1 MANQNIARLGVVLA
15 LDSGELATGVAE
27 AQAKFKSLTTEIK
40 RSSEQAAKDILALK
54 YATEAYGKTLT
65 AVEKVELE
73 MRYGKYA
80 GITME
85 EKYKKQLLEQAAA
98 YDAVAVAAT
107 KANAAKT
114 GKPGL
119 TAQQSAALGYQTT
132 DIVTSLAGG
141 QNPFMV
147 LLQQGGQLKDQ
158 FGGFKPLFAG
168 IAQALTATRVA
179 AVGLGGAFATLGYAM
194 YLGNQEEKAFNNS
207 LILTGGYLNMTEKQ
221 FTDLSKTISAKYHT
235 SLSDTREAMQ
245 AVVSSGQFTTVAF
258 GSVAEAIARV
268 SKLSGESVD
277 MVAKGLIPA
286 LDGTAASAKRLN
298 DQYHFLTVELYQQIR
313 QHEANGDLQKSIALT
328 ADALTAKLNKQ
339 KKELEGLAGAW
350 ATLTEAFG
358 KFWQGMKD
366 IGKMPDMV
374 EAAASALQI
383 AAERASN
390 VNSTLLDKKKLE
402 QAQATYIA
410 EVQKATEKRQQSE
423 EEAKKAVE
431 EKAKVDAIASGEV
444 LKRQTLAF
452 ETAKLYRDMDFNQR
466 VKIGDK
472 IQNIEV
478 ERARDVANARAEIE
492 KKNID
497 ELGKYATEN
506 AAYLKAKIADI
517 NAKAAKDIRAERR
530 TQDIEDTRIAADTAK
545 RNADVEFN
553 TKLIALD
560 AAGKIELKRK
570 RDLADAVSETQRA
583 NEAGNFQHEMQ
594 LAINLAAR
602 KAEINA
608 KAKADTDEIYAKAR
622 EQYRVTL
629 DAEQATLDREQ
640 EKIRFYRENILLSGA
655 DLEIALS
662 RLKTE
667 QAITEIM
674 AKRDGGSLEDKLA
687 AADRM
692 RGMQIQREAI
702 ISQQDELKKLQD
714 INGAVFNN
722 MSNALQTFVNTGK
735 LSFGDLAGSI
745 IRDLMM
751 IELKAQATS
760 IWKSIGGMPGLMSM
774 AGFGGASAG
783 LDIGVMGMPGIPGLA
798 TGGSVTAGTTY
809 MVGENGPE
817 LFTSAS
823 SGTIVPNGQMGA
835 AMAGNTINY
844 NGPYINTMSA
854 IDTQSGLQFLAKNK
868 EGVWAANQS
877 ASRSIPMSR

>member
-54 YATEAYGKTLT
+54 YATESYGKTLT

-98 YDAVAVAAT
+98 YDAVAVAAA

-114 GKPGL
+114 GRGGL

-147 LLQQGGQLKDQ
+147 LLQQGGQLRDQ

-168 IAQALTATRVA
+168 IAEVLTATRVA
-179 AVGLGGAFATLGYAM
+179 AVGLGAAFATLGYAV

-207 LILTGGYLNMTEKQ
+207 LILTGGYLDMTEKQ
-221 FTDLSKTISAKYHT
+221 FTDLSKTISTKYHT

-245 AVVSSGQFTTVAF
+245 AVVSSGQFTAEAF
-258 GSVAEAIARV
+258 GSVAQAIARV

-277 MVAKGLIPA
+277 IVAKGLIPA
-286 LDGTAASAKRLN
+286 FDGTAASAKRLN
-298 DQYHFLTVELYQQIR
+298 DQYHFLSIEQYQQIR
-313 QHEANGDLQKSIALT
+313 QLEANGEMQKSAALQ
-328 ADALTAKLNKQ
+328 ADALTAKLDKQ
-339 KKELEGLAGAW
+339 KTELAGLAAAW
-350 ATLTEAFG
+350 TTLTETFG
-358 KFWQGMKD
+358 KFWQGMKEL
-366 IGKMPDMV
+366 GKMPDMV

-383 AAERASN
+383 AAERAAN
-390 VNSTLLDKKKLE
+390 VNSSLLDKKKLE

-410 EVQKATEKRQQSE
+410 EVQKAAEKRQQSDV
-423 EEAKKAVE
+423 EAKKAVE
-431 EKAKVDAIASGEV
+431 DKKKIDEIASGETT
-444 LKRQTLAF
+444 KRQALAF
-452 ETAKLYRDMDFNQR
+452 ETAKLYRDINFNAQI
-466 VKIGDK
+466 KIGDK
-472 IQNIEV
+472 IQNIEI
-478 ERARDVANARAEIE
+478 ERARDIANAKAEIE
-492 KKNID
+492 KKNVD
-497 ELGKYATEN
+497 ELGKYSVEN

-517 NAKAAKDIRAERR
+517 NSKAAKDVRAERR
-530 TQDIEDTRIAADTAK
+530 AQDIEDNRIATDTAK

-553 TKLIALD
+553 SKLVALD

-570 RDLADAVSETQRA
+570 RDIADAVLEIERA
-583 NEAGNFQHEMQ
+583 NQASNFQHEMT
-594 LAINLAAR
+594 LAENLAAR

-608 KAKADTDEIYAKAR
+608 KAKADTEEIYAKAR

-667 QAITEIM
+667 QAIAEVM
-674 AKRDGGSLEDKLA
+674 AKKDGGSPEDKAA

-692 RGMQIQREAI
+692 RAMQTQREAI
-702 ISQQDELKKLQD
+702 ISQQDELNKLKD
-714 INGAVFNN
+714 INEAVFKN
-722 MSNALQTFVNTGK
+722 MAGALQTFVNTGK

-760 IWKSIGGMPGLMSM
+760 VWKSIGGLSGVVSM
-774 AGFGGASAG
+774 AGFGGGSVG
-783 LDIGVMGMPGIPGLA
+783 MDLGVMGMPGVTGRA
-798 TGGSVTAGTTY
+798 TGGTVTGGTTY

-823 SGTIVPNGQMGA
+823 SGTIIPNGQMSS
-835 AMAGNTINY
+835 AMTGNTVNY

-877 ASRSIPMSR
+877 AGRSIPMSR